1 MRIPILVQTG
11 LMRGYWTSKKKNCT
25 CQSTVEAEY
34 VVGEVIVLTLFGLN
48 DELYLYSSYSLSTDV
63 YKSVLRHP
71 IYFNLVATNDVKQT
85 NFIMRFI
92 NLIYNFILS
101 LFL

>member
-1 MRIPILVQTG
+1 MCEPNNVIPIDITAPVK
-11 LMRGYWTSKKKNCT
+11 S
-25 CQSTVEAEY
+25 
-34 VVGEVIVLTLFGLN
+34 GEIAAQLEVLIPKE
-48 DELYLYSSYSLSTDV
+48 DPSYYD
-63 YKSVLRHP
+63 
-71 IYFNLVATNDVKQT
+71 LVATNDVKQT